1 MTRPILQLAIDV
13 FGLDPEDKKAPC
25 PLRKEALRSARLNN
39 FDFLAFA
46 LNVFK
51 TETEDKFLLNEA
63 SINFENNVSPKLNN
77 VSPKLD
83 SHRATDPLLT
93 ELQEIIFDLYDEKNF
108 KYARRLEDFEIS
120 FLKYLEN
127 TH

>member
-1 MTRPILQLAIDV
+1 MI
-13 FGLDPEDKKAPC
+13 
-25 PLRKEALRSARLNN
+25 
-39 FDFLAFA
+39 
-46 LNVFK
+46 
-51 TETEDKFLLNEA
+51 
-63 SINFENNVSPKLNN
+63 ENNVSPKLNN

-83 SHRATDPLLT
+83 SHKATEPLLT

-127 TH
+127 NH

>member
-1 MTRPILQLAIDV
+1 M
-13 FGLDPEDKKAPC
+13 K
-25 PLRKEALRSARLNN
+25 
-39 FDFLAFA
+39 
-46 LNVFK
+46 
-51 TETEDKFLLNEA
+51 
-63 SINFENNVSPKLNN
+63 NNVSLKLNN
-77 VSPKLD
+77 VSLKVD
-83 SHRATDPLLT
+83 SHHLNDPLLT

>member
-1 MTRPILQLAIDV
+1 MMKGWGKREWGI
-13 FGLDPEDKKAPC
+13 
-25 PLRKEALRSARLNN
+25 
-39 FDFLAFA
+39 
-46 LNVFK
+46 
-51 TETEDKFLLNEA
+51 A
-63 SINFENNVSPKLNN
+63 SINFENNGSPKLNN

-83 SHRATDPLLT
+83 SHRATEPLLT